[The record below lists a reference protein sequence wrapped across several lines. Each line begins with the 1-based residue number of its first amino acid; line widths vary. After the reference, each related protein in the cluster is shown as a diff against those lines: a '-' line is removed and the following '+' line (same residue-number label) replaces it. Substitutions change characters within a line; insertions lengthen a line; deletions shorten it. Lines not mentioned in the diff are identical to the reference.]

1 MALKGKQIA
10 FVEEYLKCW
19 NATLAARR
27 AGYSEKSIRSIASEN
42 LTKPDIKDAI
52 EARKAEL
59 IMSADEAMIRLSD
72 MGKAS
77 HGDFADVQL
86 RDDLKDHPKAHLV
99 KTVITD
105 VYEDKA
111 GKVHHKLRLELYD
124 AQRAIED
131 ILKIHGKFNNGPG
144 SSENEPFILKVVY
157 GSERTNDKPEAS
169 PPEAD

>member
-1 MALKGKQIA
+1 MESPDTKTLTGKMKKWA
-10 FVEEYLKCW
+10 DAYLVTFNK
-19 NATLAARR
+19 TEAARR
-27 AGYSEKSIRSIASEN
+27 AGYGGDDVSLAQIGYENYRKLGIQAYMKDRLEKMA
-42 LTKPDIKDAI
+42 
-52 EARKAEL
+52 
-59 IMSADEAMIRLSD
+59 MSAEEALARLAD
-72 MGKAS
+72 MAAAS

-144 SSENEPFILKVVY
+144 SSENEPLVVKVIK
-157 GSERTNDKPEAS
+157 GMPEV
-169 PPEAD
+169 

>member
-1 MALKGKQIA
+1 MASDKMKVWLT
-10 FVEEYLKCW
+10 EYYKCW
-19 NATLAARR
+19 NATEAARR
-27 AGYSEKSIRSIASEN
+27 AGYSS
-42 LTKPDIKDAI
+42 PDKQGQEIKAKFADEI
-52 EARKAEL
+52 KAHVDEL

-99 KTVITD
+99 KTVVTD

-144 SSENEPFILKVVY
+144 SSENEPLVVKVIRGV
-157 GSERTNDKPEAS
+157 SID
-169 PPEAD
+169 DV